1 LEYNKHMKNFFNKLT
16 IPLIVLGI
24 INIIG
29 FIYHTNYTG
38 AVVGSFVGLIV
49 AFLSI
54 EIRAKFE

>member
-1 LEYNKHMKNFFNKLT
+1 MKNFFNKLT
-16 IPLIVLGI
+16 IPLIVLGV